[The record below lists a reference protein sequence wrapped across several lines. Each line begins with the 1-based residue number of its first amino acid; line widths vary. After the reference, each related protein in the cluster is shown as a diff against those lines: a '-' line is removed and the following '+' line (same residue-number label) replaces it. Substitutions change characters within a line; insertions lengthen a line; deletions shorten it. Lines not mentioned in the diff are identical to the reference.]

1 MLVLNR
7 RYTPLVI
14 AAIVAAGC
22 WVLSL
27 STPAGAQSGAWSAP
41 TSLGEYWFPDVAVD
55 ASGRVHAVWASGT
68 TGFDAVMYAKRELGG
83 EWSRPIDIFAE
94 PQIAGGSEATR
105 PTLFVDSDNQL
116 HSTHRST
123 TVFYSQAPAGGA
135 HVASY
140 WRAQLAIGEGY
151 FSRVAR
157 SADGALHLI
166 YTQNLQ
172 TESCR
177 ICYHVYYVRSYDD
190 GISWSDPQDI
200 SLELIGTAKP
210 QLLIDS
216 QQNLHVVWESGLGG
230 SYGQLSDPTT
240 VVYVGSADGGE
251 SWSLPYKFDPSRG
264 VTTAAMARN
273 IAIGE
278 DGNGHLVVAWWA
290 IPEDTIYFQ
299 TSRDAGRTWSMAQPI
314 PNVLGIWALYQS
326 RLDDYAMATDSAG
339 RVHLVLVGRR
349 AVEQTQA
356 ELIRI
361 TWDGSGWSQPDVI
374 AAYGGDMPE
383 WPRIAVGLGN
393 ELHVVWFV
401 RDVGS
406 LFNSDAGNY
415 RVWYSTRTV
424 DSEAIAPVDV
434 PLIPPPQP
442 RTVANERAAP
452 LPTATPRIETVAV
465 ENLAEPGELVLA
477 QDITSEND
485 DVLVL
490 LMALGPALAI
500 LLATVALVLLRRR
513 WRRA

>member
-1 MLVLNR
+1 MLALNR
-7 RYTPLVI
+7 RYAPLVI

-135 HVASY
+135 HVATN

-157 SADGALHLI
+157 STDGALHLI

-264 VTTAAMARN
+264 VTTAAMAIPLRCFGFEGLVGHFAVN
-273 IAIGE
+273 HEPCQVRQSLGDAIDLAGLASDRPAHPPRHGGLHGLLDRVAPQHLIE
-278 DGNGHLVVAWWA
+278 DVIRKVASVAAVQEGSDLFRFAPCGGGNRCGCDGPGGCSVLVHGSPKAPV
-290 IPEDTIYFQ
+290 F
-299 TSRDAGRTWSMAQPI
+299 
-314 PNVLGIWALYQS
+314 VLGGEGLCCVGHV
-326 RLDDYAMATDSAG
+326 DF
-339 RVHLVLVGRR
+339 VLFVGWYMRCIHSSFFFFK
-349 AVEQTQA
+349 QKT
-356 ELIRI
+356 
-361 TWDGSGWSQPDVI
+361 
-374 AAYGGDMPE
+374 AYE
-383 WPRIAVGLGN
+383 I
-393 ELHVVWFV
+393 
-401 RDVGS
+401 
-406 LFNSDAGNY
+406 
-415 RVWYSTRTV
+415 
-424 DSEAIAPVDV
+424 
-434 PLIPPPQP
+434 
-442 RTVANERAAP
+442 
-452 LPTATPRIETVAV
+452 
-465 ENLAEPGELVLA
+465 
-477 QDITSEND
+477 
-485 DVLVL
+485 
-490 LMALGPALAI
+490 
-500 LLATVALVLLRRR
+500 
-513 WRRA
+513 